1 MAMTC
6 TTRRQLQIGFHEREP
21 NRQLAVSAAVD
32 DRHGPRGDVRRGQ
45 LDRTTLQAI
54 AFVLPVLAAGTTAQT
69 IQDFLKAR
77 IPLWKAPAEPFRMLG
92 NIHYVGTN
100 GLAIYL
106 ITRRKDT
113 SDPGFLKRR
122 RRSRAASQSSTVC
135 WNIRPR
141 SGLNSGPMPPG

>member
-1 MAMTC
+1 MSD
-6 TTRRQLQIGFHEREP
+6 LNI
-21 NRQLAVSAAVD
+21 
-32 DRHGPRGDVRRGQ
+32 VRCQWRSSSGQ

-113 SDPGFLKRR
+113 S
-122 RRSRAASQSSTVC
+122 
-135 WNIRPR
+135 
-141 SGLNSGPMPPG
+141 